1 MTKIQKVLKD
11 IQNLQDFYKRTR
23 LLRTRLKK
31 KGLERLKEEQIKQ
44 TNGSDTE
51 NHYPTKVPLP

>member
-31 KGLERLKEEQIKQ
+31 KSLERLKEEQIKQ
-44 TNGSDTE
+44 TNESNTE
-51 NHYPTKVPLP
+51 NR

>member
-31 KGLERLKEEQIKQ
+31 KSLERLKEEQIKQ
-44 TNGSDTE
+44 SNGSDTE
-51 NHYPTKVPLP
+51 NR